1 MVAAAIFRHSALVTI
16 QLFLCD
22 VQPGDDRHLPG
33 LLARL
38 DADERERAS
47 RFMFDQDRL
56 GYAAAHALLRHA
68 LDQIAGER
76 RPWSFAANA
85 YGKPSLDPPFDSIR
99 FNLSHADGL
108 VAVAI
113 SRHGEIGVDVE
124 SALREP
130 DELTFSSLILAPE
143 ELAELD
149 GCADRPDRLLRIWV
163 AKEALAKAIG
173 LGLSLPVN
181 EIIVRGETPQL
192 IALPEPHGPASAW
205 SLHSELYGAHWLAL
219 ATRHGEAMPVE
230 RTAMTIEQL
239 LGCPG

>member
-1 MVAAAIFRHSALVTI
+1 MAGDAIFRHSALVTI

-22 VQPGDDRHLPG
+22 LQPGAERHLPG

-38 DADERERAS
+38 DSAERDRAS
-47 RFMFDQDRL
+47 RFMFDRDRL

-76 RPWSFAANA
+76 RPWRFTADA
-85 YGKPSLDPPFDSIR
+85 YGKPSLDPPFDSIH

-108 VAVAI
+108 VAVAV
-113 SRHGEIGVDVE
+113 SRRGEIGVDVE

-130 DELTFSSLILAPE
+130 DESTFSSLILAPE

-149 GCADRPDRLLRIWV
+149 GCADRANRLLRIWV

-181 EIIVRGETPQL
+181 QIILRGEAPQL
-192 IALPEPHGPASAW
+192 IALPEPHGPTSAW
-205 SLHSELYGAHWLAL
+205 SLHSERYGAHWLAL
-219 ATRHGEAMPVE
+219 ATRHGEARPAE
-230 RTAMTIEQL
+230 RIMMTIEQL
-239 LGCPG
+239 LNRPA